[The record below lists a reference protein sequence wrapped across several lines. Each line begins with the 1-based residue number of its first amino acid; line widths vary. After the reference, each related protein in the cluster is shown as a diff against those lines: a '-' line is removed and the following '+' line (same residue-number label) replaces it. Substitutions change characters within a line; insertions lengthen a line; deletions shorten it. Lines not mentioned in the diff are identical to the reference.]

1 MFKITMLAIAA
12 AAVIAPAFAL
22 EKMMTL
28 GEGEAVLISP
38 NGDVH
43 RSSTKV
49 SDTKHKSAL
58 AKGAKEISGSTV
70 FYRHEGKLY
79 SVSCEGPYI
88 GGWEQGYPGTEKL
101 C

>member
-1 MFKITMLAIAA
+1 
-12 AAVIAPAFAL
+12 
-22 EKMMTL
+22 MTL

-58 AKGAKEISGSTV
+58 AKGAKEIPQGMV
-70 FYRHEGKLY
+70 FLLRRSRYRRLGAGISRYRENVLIPLGGPKGNNPRLTF
-79 SVSCEGPYI
+79 SCDPPNLEERI
-88 GGWEQGYPGTEKL
+88 
-101 C
+101 